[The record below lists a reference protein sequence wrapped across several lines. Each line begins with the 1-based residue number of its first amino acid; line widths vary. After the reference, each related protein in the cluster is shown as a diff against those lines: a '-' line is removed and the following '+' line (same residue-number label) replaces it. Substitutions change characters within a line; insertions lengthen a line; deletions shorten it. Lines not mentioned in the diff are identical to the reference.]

1 MLRLHATAPLTLAL
15 LATCPAWGQPGLERK
30 VLAMGTVLA
39 LHLEGGDQARLQAGA
54 EAALAEVG
62 RIEAACSTWR
72 PESAW
77 SRLNAAEGRAVAL
90 DREWIDLLE
99 AAKRWTART
108 GGAFDPCLRPLMEAW
123 DVRGRGRV
131 PGAGERALALRE
143 SGAEHLVLDREAGTA
158 RLEGRHAGVEEGG
171 FVKGYALDRALAAAR
186 EAGART
192 GWFDFGGQVLVAGER
207 VVPVARPGPRDRLAL
222 TVRLRD
228 ASLATSG
235 TSERG
240 RHILDPRT
248 GRPCPAWGSVSVV
261 APTAFEAD
269 VLSTALYVM
278 GPTQGLAWAEARGL
292 PACFLHTHGR
302 RRMTDAFAALLV
314 P

>member
-1 MLRLHATAPLTLAL
+1 MLRIHATASLTLAL
-15 LATCPAWGQPGLERK
+15 LAACPAWSQPVVERK
-30 VLAMGTVLA
+30 VLAMGTVLV
-39 LHLEGGDQARLQAGA
+39 LHLEGGAEARLQAGT
-54 EAALAEVG
+54 EAALAEVA
-62 RIEAACSTWR
+62 RIEAECSTWR

-77 SRLNAAEGRAVAL
+77 SRLNAAEGRTVPL
-90 DREWIDLLE
+90 DGEWIELLE

-108 GGAFDPCLRPLMEAW
+108 EGAFDPCLRPLMEAW
-123 DVRGRGRV
+123 DIRGRGRI
-131 PGAGERALALRE
+131 PGAEEQTLALRE
-143 SGAEHLVLDREAGTA
+143 SGAEHLVLDRKAGTA
-158 RLEGRHAGVEEGG
+158 RLAGRHAGVEEGG

-186 EAGART
+186 TVGAGG
-192 GWFDFGGQVLVAGER
+192 GWLDFGGQVLVAGVR
-207 VVPVARPGPRDRLAL
+207 DVPVAQPGQRGRVAL
-222 TVRLRD
+222 TIRLQN
-228 ASLATSG
+228 ASLSTSG

-278 GPTQGLAWAEARGL
+278 GPVQGIAWAQSRGL
-292 PACFLHTHGR
+292 PACFLYTHGR

>member
-1 MLRLHATAPLTLAL
+1 MLRIHTTASLTFAL
-15 LATCPAWGQPGLERK
+15 LAASPVWGQPAVERK
-30 VLAMGTVLA
+30 VLAMGTVLT
-39 LHLEGGDQARLQAGA
+39 LHLEGGDASRLQAGA

-77 SRLNAAEGRAVAL
+77 SRLNAAEGRAVSL
-90 DREWIDLLE
+90 DGEWIDLLE
-99 AAKRWTART
+99 AAKRWTSRT
-108 GGAFDPCLRPLMEAW
+108 EGAFDPCLRPLMEAW
-123 DVRGRGRV
+123 DIRGRGRV
-131 PGAGERALALRE
+131 PGPRERALALRE
-143 SGAEHLVLDREAGTA
+143 SGAGRLILDREAGTA
-158 RLEGRHAGVEEGG
+158 RLDGGHSGVEEGG
-171 FVKGYALDRALAAAR
+171 FVKGYALDRALAAALG
-186 EAGART
+186 AGSGE
-192 GWFDFGGQVLVAGER
+192 GWLDFGGQVLVSGQRE
-207 VVPVARPGPRDRLAL
+207 VPVAQPGQRGRIAL
-222 TVRLRD
+222 SIRLRN

-261 APTAFEAD
+261 APTGFEAD

-278 GPTQGLAWAEARGL
+278 GPVKGLAWAQARGL
-292 PACFLHTHGR
+292 AACFLYTHGR